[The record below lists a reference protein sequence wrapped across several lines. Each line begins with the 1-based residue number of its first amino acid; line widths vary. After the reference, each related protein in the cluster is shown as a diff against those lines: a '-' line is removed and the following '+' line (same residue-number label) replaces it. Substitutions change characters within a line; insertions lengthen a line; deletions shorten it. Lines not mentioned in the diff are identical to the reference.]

1 MLYLDLNV
9 IFFIYHY
16 VLVKQNIE
24 YTLISY
30 SRFYSLYFLLKEI
43 GGKQSYCLPVPS
55 HANSMNYLVFADYYN
70 NLTVIHSFFFF
81 CVTFHFSNFSIVTES
96 LCFCV
101 YN

>member
-81 CVTFHFSNFSIVTES
+81 LRNFSFFKFFYCYRIVVF
-96 LCFCV
+96 LCV
-101 YN
+101 